1 MLPLPVVILDP
12 DLGVTAKIAAFVAP
26 TVIHMVVGNVLEPL
40 VFGSS
45 MELHPVTVLLALA
58 IWYSIWGIPG
68 AILAVPITA
77 VMRIVFSAIDHPYAR
92 IATNALEG
100 RLSAATAEFQEA
112 TSVGEGAVALTAAAG
127 GVYLPVSTRAARGSG
142 SGASDLEHAAGH
154 SPQSGISGDF
164 DLNASG
170 SGPAGGGARG
180 PMTAAIYIPGPEALL
195 VSHQPHAH
203 SQSTPLASAP
213 VSRLGGAGAGGAAP
227 SQRSSRGGSERSGA
241 SAGGGAGSGLQWLD
255 GGAGGGAAT
264 GALASER
271 RASARMQDFI
281 GSGAWA
287 VEDSDLSADDDTQPG
302 MVVSAAGGRGTGRG
316 AQGRAQSAP
325 AHSLS
330 VPPAHAGAST
340 AAPGERF
347 PPLEEPAG
355 THTSGS
361 GSGFGSSASAGP
373 ASHNASGFSLSRQ
386 GTHLLG
392 SGGGS
397 SSTGGASGSHAAD
410 AERCRS
416 PPVDSPG
423 GPSSRQSPSEG
434 SSSAVRQGTATKQT
448 LNARHGAVAA
458 GGVGSSGLGVGG
470 VGASAASGSGNSKGP
485 HLRRGSGSGLSV
497 ISAHDAVS
505 LAERKRS

>member
-1 MLPLPVVILDP
+1 LPVVILDP

-154 SPQSGISGDF
+154 SPQSGVSGDF
-164 DLNASG
+164 DLNATG
-170 SGPAGGGARG
+170 SGPAGGGGRG
-180 PMTAAIYIPGPEALL
+180 PTTAAIYIPGPEALL
-195 VSHQPHAH
+195 SGHQPHTH
-203 SQSTPLASAP
+203 SQSTPLASAS

-241 SAGGGAGSGLQWLD
+241 SAGGSGGAGIGLQWLE
-255 GGAGGGAAT
+255 GGAGGGAVT
-264 GALASER
+264 GALTSER

-287 VEDSDLSADDDTQPG
+287 VEDSDLSTDDDTQPG
-302 MVVSAAGGRGTGRG
+302 LVVSAAGGRGAGRG

-325 AHSLS
+325 AHSLG
-330 VPPAHAGAST
+330 VPPAHAGAP

-347 PPLEEPAG
+347 PPLEESAG
-355 THTSGS
+355 THSSGS
-361 GSGFGSSASAGP
+361 GSGFGSTASAGP
-373 ASHNASGFSLSRQ
+373 ASHNASGFTLSRQ
-386 GTHLLG
+386 GTHLPG

-397 SSTGGASGSHAAD
+397 TGGAGGPHTAD

-448 LNARHGAVAA
+448 LSARHGAAAA
-458 GGVGSSGLGVGG
+458 GGVGSSGMGVGG

-485 HLRRGSGSGLSV
+485 HLRRGSGSDLGV